1 MLLETKIRGS
11 HHSIISRVCA
21 IDSEKIE
28 SKKNVSSDSNDKKL
42 WAELIKKVETLKD
55 TSAFEKLFN
64 HFAPRV
70 KAFLMKSGADPQMAE
85 ECSQEVMATV
95 WRKAHLFDPSRA
107 SASTWIF
114 TIARNKKI
122 DAIRKQNRP
131 EPEQLYPDQDYE
143 PDQESV
149 VELQQETE
157 RLTLAL
163 GELPEKQRVLV
174 EKAYL
179 GELSHSEIAEITGLP
194 LGTIKSRIRLALEK
208 LRHSMM

>member
-1 MLLETKIRGS
+1 MSDSEFTFVGQKVEKITLVFGLAMTIWGAVVT
-11 HHSIISRVCA
+11 IISESQSLTSLIPSA
-21 IDSEKIE
+21 IGLPMLIVGYLAIRYEH
-28 SKKNVSSDSNDKKL
+28 KKSFFMHIAVVMGLIMFVGGADLVRTLIGNGVIFKNL
-42 WAELIKKVETLKD
+42 WADLIWKVETQKD
-55 TSAFEKLFN
+55 VSAFEELFT

-131 EPEQLYPDQDYE
+131 EPEQLFP
-143 PDQESV
+143 
-149 VELQQETE
+149 
-157 RLTLAL
+157 
-163 GELPEKQRVLV
+163 
-174 EKAYL
+174 
-179 GELSHSEIAEITGLP
+179 
-194 LGTIKSRIRLALEK
+194 
-208 LRHSMM
+208 

>member
-1 MLLETKIRGS
+1 MLIETKIRAS
-11 HHSIISRVCA
+11 EHSIISRVCG
-21 IDSEKIE
+21 IDSENFE
-28 SKKNVSSDSNDKKL
+28 SKRNVSEDSSNKQL
-42 WAELIKKVETLKD
+42 WAGLIKKVETLKD
-55 TSAFEKLFN
+55 TSAFEELFN

-70 KAFLMKSGADPQMAE
+70 KAFLMKSGADAQMAE

-149 VELQQETE
+149 IELQQETE
-157 RLTLAL
+157 RLALAL